1 MQEFGFEPNVLH
13 LMVGEEVVLTIRNMG
28 VTEHEWS
35 IGQGVE
41 NNPAGKGYQKD
52 LLVILNPEVTGRKYE
67 LEKASANTTAEDAAE
82 GEYVRMIS
90 TEVDVEPRGV
100 ATLRFT
106 VPASVKGEWEMGCF
120 IPGHY
125 ESGMSGFLEIE

>member
-1 MQEFGFEPNVLH
+1 MQEFRFEPNVLH

-52 LLVILNPEVTGRKYE
+52 LLVILNPEVTGRK
-67 LEKASANTTAEDAAE
+67 
-82 GEYVRMIS
+82 
-90 TEVDVEPRGV
+90 
-100 ATLRFT
+100 
-106 VPASVKGEWEMGCF
+106 
-120 IPGHY
+120 
-125 ESGMSGFLEIE
+125 